1 MQVQELHKL
10 KSQQAIVQAQTL
22 EVVQTQTQTQ
32 KVKEYVQSNGKKLE
46 TGNHSRTQ
54 STNGVH
60 KSKH

>member
-22 EVVQTQTQTQ
+22 EVVQTQTQ